1 MKKISLSPA
10 LIFLLTFCFVPVLS
24 AQNEM
29 VHQPFKG
36 FNIGLTGQMEM
47 VQKVDFI
54 PVGGEEA
61 PPIAFHA
68 MGWETGLE
76 LSYHFARYFGFS
88 LGLNVGTINAMKYSI
103 YMHFPKFENRMEDRY
118 LPVLEL
124 ESEFEFVLPLQFE
137 FHYPLRHNF
146 YFTSS
151 IGVKLKGL
159 YIEKELPSRYSYEHT
174 FWTEEGEDVTFFTL
188 DYRRDMAK
196 TEVDLLLNT
205 GVYYRLPYADFL
217 RLTVGINFALNKYA
231 SGYYEFYPYENCS
244 FGFFNM
250 HNNFLYLQFAYIHTF
265 GFMKMKKHVKKSMK
279 PFPSKK
285 ERNQYVRELLKL

>member
-1 MKKISLSPA
+1 MKKYCI
-10 LIFLLTFCFVPVLS
+10 IFFFLMSMGMCFTTILS
-24 AQNEM
+24 AQDITRYE
-29 VHQPFKG
+29 PFKG

-47 VQKVDFI
+47 IQKIDFDYI
-54 PVGGEEA
+54 EEIETLVA
-61 PPIAFHA
+61 SHA

-88 LGLNVGTINAMKYSI
+88 LGLNVGTINAMKFSY
-103 YMHFPKFENRMEDRY
+103 YVRY
-118 LPVLEL
+118 
-124 ESEFEFVLPLQFE
+124 SEFTTEREDQYCPISGLNFDFILPLQFE
-137 FHYPLRHNF
+137 FHFPLKHNF

-151 IGVKLKGL
+151 MGVKLKGL
-159 YIEKELPSRYSYEHT
+159 HLDKDLIYKYTYELCSSLDDGKDIVL
-174 FWTEEGEDVTFFTL
+174 FNL
-188 DYRRDMAK
+188 DYERNMAK
-196 TEVDLLLNT
+196 TEVDLLLKT

-231 SGYYEFYPYENCS
+231 SGCYKFYPYENCS